1 MSSYRNKLMANKFS
15 KKFGN
20 ILGIVGLCLIMYA
33 LYNYSNNKSSNLS
46 GYSTL
51 GYSDV
56 KNNNLPVNNQPTNNI
71 PVNKP
76 ISVASEQNNLTSQS
90 ISNPSDLLPS
100 DPNKGWS
107 NLNPV
112 PNNNGNFLN
121 DRKLNAIDTK
131 GSSLRNA
138 NLQLRSDI
146 PIPIKNTNC
155 PWNNSTIEADNMRR
169 PLDIGS

>member
-1 MSSYRNKLMANKFS
+1 MKSYRNKLMVNKFS
-15 KKFGN
+15 S
-20 ILGIVGLCLIMYA
+20 ILGIVGFCLIMYA
-33 LYNYSNNKSSNLS
+33 LYNYSNNKSSNIS
-46 GYSTL
+46 GYTVINSNNVNTTETNTPQINSSQQNVEESST
-51 GYSDV
+51 
-56 KNNNLPVNNQPTNNI
+56 
-71 PVNKP
+71 
-76 ISVASEQNNLTSQS
+76 TSRS
-90 ISNPSDLLPS
+90 YISNPSELLPS

-121 DRKLNAIDTK
+121 DRNLNAIDTK

-146 PIPIKNTNC
+146 PIPVKNTNC
-155 PWNNSTIEADNMRR
+155 PWNNSTIEPDNMRR

>member
-1 MSSYRNKLMANKFS
+1 MKSYSDKLMVNKFS
-15 KKFGN
+15 N
-20 ILGIVGLCLIMYA
+20 ILGIVGFCLILYA
-33 LYNYSNNKSSNLS
+33 LYNYSSNKSSNIS
-46 GYSTL
+46 GYTVINS
-51 GYSDV
+51 
-56 KNNNLPVNNQPTNNI
+56 NNNVNNTLKQSPQENSPLQNEQPLAA
-71 PVNKP
+71 P
-76 ISVASEQNNLTSQS
+76 A
-90 ISNPSDLLPS
+90 ISNPSDLLPN
-100 DPNKGWS
+100 DPNQSWS

-112 PNNNGNFLN
+112 PNNNGNFLH

-169 PLDIGS
+169 PLDIGA

>member
-1 MSSYRNKLMANKFS
+1 MKSYRNKLMANKFS
-15 KKFGN
+15 N
-20 ILGIVGLCLIMYA
+20 ILGIVGFCLIMYA
-33 LYNYSNNKSSNLS
+33 LYNYSNNKSSYIS
-46 GYSTL
+46 GYTVL
-51 GYSDV
+51 
-56 KNNNLPVNNQPTNNI
+56 NNNTQNIEIDKPQPQITEQRQQPITNPKI
-71 PVNKP
+71 
-76 ISVASEQNNLTSQS
+76 T
-90 ISNPSDLLPS
+90 NPSDLLPS
-100 DPNKGWS
+100 DPNQGWS

-146 PIPIKNTNC
+146 PIPVKNTNC

>member
-1 MSSYRNKLMANKFS
+1 MKSYRDKLMVSNFS
-15 KKFGN
+15 N
-20 ILGIVGLCLIMYA
+20 ILGIIGFCLIMYA
-33 LYNYSNNKSSNLS
+33 LYNYSITKTSNVS
-46 GYSTL
+46 GYTVINNSQNNT
-51 GYSDV
+51 SNDV
-56 KNNNLPVNNQPTNNI
+56 P
-71 PVNKP
+71 
-76 ISVASEQNNLTSQS
+76 EQNISEKSNEPVTNQS

-100 DPNKGWS
+100 DPNQGWS

-112 PNNNGNFLN
+112 PNNNGNFLH

-138 NLQLRSDI
+138 NLQLRSDV

-169 PLDIGS
+169 PLDIGA

>member
-1 MSSYRNKLMANKFS
+1 MVSNFS
-15 KKFGN
+15 N
-20 ILGIVGLCLIMYA
+20 ILGIIGFCLIMYA
-33 LYNYSNNKSSNLS
+33 LYNYSITKTSNIS
-46 GYSTL
+46 GYT
-51 GYSDV
+51 V
-56 KNNNLPVNNQPTNNI
+56 INNSQNDTSNHVP
-71 PVNKP
+71 
-76 ISVASEQNNLTSQS
+76 EQNISEKSNEPITNQS

-100 DPNKGWS
+100 DPNQGWS

-112 PNNNGNFLN
+112 PNNNGNFLH

-169 PLDIGS
+169 PLDIGA

>member
-1 MSSYRNKLMANKFS
+1 MKSYRDKLMVSKFS
-15 KKFGN
+15 N
-20 ILGIVGLCLIMYA
+20 ILGIIGFCLIMYA
-33 LYNYSNNKSSNLS
+33 LYNYSITKTSNVS
-46 GYSTL
+46 GYT
-51 GYSDV
+51 V
-56 KNNNLPVNNQPTNNI
+56 INN
-71 PVNKP
+71 
-76 ISVASEQNNLTSQS
+76 SQNNTSNDVPEENISEKSNEPITNQS

-100 DPNKGWS
+100 DPNQGWS

-112 PNNNGNFLN
+112 PNNNGNFLH

-138 NLQLRSDI
+138 NLQLRSDV

-169 PLDIGS
+169 PLDIGA

>member
-1 MSSYRNKLMANKFS
+1 MKSYRDKLMVSNFS
-15 KKFGN
+15 N
-20 ILGIVGLCLIMYA
+20 ILGIIGFCLIMYA
-33 LYNYSNNKSSNLS
+33 LYNYSITKTSNVS
-46 GYSTL
+46 GYTVINNSQNDT
-51 GYSDV
+51 SNDV
-56 KNNNLPVNNQPTNNI
+56 P
-71 PVNKP
+71 
-76 ISVASEQNNLTSQS
+76 EQNISEKSNEPITNQS

-100 DPNKGWS
+100 DPNQGWS

-112 PNNNGNFLN
+112 PNNNGNFLH

-169 PLDIGS
+169 PLDIGA

>member
-1 MSSYRNKLMANKFS
+1 MKSYRNKLMANKFS
-15 KKFGN
+15 N
-20 ILGIVGLCLIMYA
+20 ILGIVGFCLIMYA
-33 LYNYSNNKSSNLS
+33 LYNYSTNKSSYVS
-46 GYSTL
+46 GYT
-51 GYSDV
+51 V
-56 KNNNLPVNNQPTNNI
+56 INNNLENGPATKPENKLPQEVQQPI
-71 PVNKP
+71 
-76 ISVASEQNNLTSQS
+76 ASPQ

-100 DPNKGWS
+100 DPNQGWS

-146 PIPIKNTNC
+146 PIPVKNTNC